1 MPFYITLLALFLLYG
16 CSSRTIVV
24 NKNDAIKK
32 NQVIITSSSL
42 PSISTEEIIISEENI
57 VTQPPDDVIVSR
69 EPFTP
74 LPFRKIMKDLD
85 HILFVDLDIKL
96 SKGEDW
102 IEYNKSMKN
111 TLQKFI
117 KKSRELKKFKII
129 KDDEEAMK
137 SIKKLITYGYI
148 LDDLVKNRKF
158 DYVKPAFDKT
168 INVCNKCHDRM
179 M

>member
-1 MPFYITLLALFLLYG
+1 MPFYISLLALLLLYG

-24 NKNDAIKK
+24 NRVNKVEQDNTIPQ
-32 NQVIITSSSL
+32 NQ
-42 PSISTEEIIISEENI
+42 EIIEERIIVSEEE
-57 VTQPPDDVIVSR
+57 VPAKPEVIVSR

-96 SKGEDW
+96 SRGEDW
-102 IEYNKSMKN
+102 IEYDKSMQN
-111 TLQKFI
+111 TLKNFI
-117 KKSRELKKFKII
+117 KKSRELKKFDII
-129 KDDEEAMK
+129 KDDEEATK

-158 DYVKPAFDKT
+158 DYIKPAFNKT